1 MTATLGTTT
10 APPSSGTNGRRGAGR
25 SVGLGAR
32 LGALPWGALLASAVL
47 VLLLL
52 VVAFPGLFASRGPLD
67 ADPLRVFLA
76 PGHGGLLGTDQLG
89 RDVWSRVV
97 YGARYSVLIAV
108 SATALGVLAGVLLGL
123 LAGLGGRVTDEVTAR
138 GLDVV
143 AAFPA
148 ILLAIVL
155 VTIIGPGIPT
165 VIVALAIASVPRY
178 ARIVRA
184 ETHVVRRS
192 AYVEQSI
199 TFGLRRT
206 TLVARHVLPHAVVS
220 VPILATIGLGT
231 SILAASSL
239 SFIGL
244 GPKPPSPEWG
254 AMLADG
260 RNYLQN
266 AWWISVF
273 PGVAIVLVVV
283 SVSVVGRWLQR
294 RFEHREHA

>member
-1 MTATLGTTT
+1 MTALAVRYD
-10 APPSSGTNGRRGAGR
+10 APVS
-25 SVGLGAR
+25 AR
-32 LGALPWGALLASAVL
+32 LRAVPWGFVLASAVL
-47 VLLLL
+47 VLLVL
-52 VVAFPGLFASRGPLD
+52 VVAFPALFASHGPLD
-67 ADPLRVFLA
+67 ADPLRVFLP
-76 PGHGGLLGTDQLG
+76 PGDGGLLGTDQLG

-108 SATALGVLAGVLLGL
+108 AATLLGVVAGVVVGL
-123 LAGLGGRVTDEVTAR
+123 AAGLGGRVTDEVATR

-155 VTIIGPGIPT
+155 VTIVGPGIPT
-165 VIVALAIASVPRY
+165 VIVALGIAAVPRY

-192 AYVEQSI
+192 GYVEQSV

-206 TLVARHVLPHAVVS
+206 TLVVRHVLPHAVVS
-220 VPILATIGLGT
+220 VPILATIGIGT

-254 AMLADG
+254 AMLAEG

-266 AWWISVF
+266 AWWISAF
-273 PGVAIVLVVV
+273 PGLAIVVVV
-283 SVSVVGRWLQR
+283 VAVSVVGRRLQR
-294 RFEHREHA
+294 RFEHREPS